1 MSPVYL
7 QVLLSGDNILMIQEK
22 PESSPWLHILV
33 PNVEICVRN
42 HLITGSK
49 MHFNLPCKSEGKV
62 SKFYLMQHAD
72 QESRGGKRPDQLP
85 DLEPT
90 SLTHEQNHLSSSERM
105 SRTMTSK
112 LQTDNPIFQV
122 QKSKISL
129 NKEVKTVNCDQFLGA
144 FEVLWH
150 D

>member
-1 MSPVYL
+1 
-7 QVLLSGDNILMIQEK
+7 
-22 PESSPWLHILV
+22 
-33 PNVEICVRN
+33 
-42 HLITGSK
+42 

-129 NKEVKTVNCDQFLGA
+129 NKEVTTVNFDQFLGA